1 MLKELKINYTINQKI
16 ETRQGSVLEFSQD
29 KTELQLLCV
38 GRYIFTMGN
47 FVSSLFFGDE
57 TTKRDDRRLSY
68 IIFVALY
75 EMQLL

>member
-29 KTELQLLCV
+29 KTDLQLLC
-38 GRYIFTMGN
+38 RYVFTMGN

-68 IIFVALY
+68 MIFVALY